1 MLAVRDLSMSFAGL
15 RALSGVSF
23 EVREGEVRAVI
34 GPNGAGKTT
43 LFNLITGALLPQAG
57 ELSFAGVSLLGRG
70 APAIA
75 RLGLARTFQQAQL
88 YRSLSVIENVLL
100 GCHAASRSGLV
111 ACGLGLGRARA
122 EEHAARLW
130 AQECLARVGY
140 TGREDRIASELPL
153 GEQRYVEIAR
163 ALATRPR
170 LLLLDE
176 PAAGLND
183 SETDALADLLLQLR
197 QSGLSLLVIEH
208 HMRFVMRVSDR
219 IVVLN
224 FGEKIADGVPA
235 AIRQDPAVIAAYLGN
250 DDGTART

>member
-1 MLAVRDLSMSFAGL
+1 
-15 RALSGVSF
+15 
-23 EVREGEVRAVI
+23 
-34 GPNGAGKTT
+34 
-43 LFNLITGALLPQAG
+43 
-57 ELSFAGVSLLGRG
+57 
-70 APAIA
+70 
-75 RLGLARTFQQAQL
+75 
-88 YRSLSVIENVLL
+88 
-100 GCHAASRSGLV
+100 
-111 ACGLGLGRARA
+111 
-122 EEHAARLW
+122 
-130 AQECLARVGY
+130 
-140 TGREDRIASELPL
+140 REDRIASELPL

-224 FGEKIADGVPA
+224 FGEKIADDVPA

-250 DDGTART
+250 DDGTA